1 MKRFLS
7 VIGLGLGLVAAG
19 GAGPA
24 LAQDAPVVLTNT
36 TGDCST
42 YGSPGNWTI
51 VCGDLNPGTGTRIVG
66 PPTVDTVPVST
77 NPAPAPAPAPAT
89 EAAPD
94 TSSEPVATEMDRD
107 GDNYDDAAEAEI
119 GLDPSNADTDGDGV
133 ADGDELNLYA
143 TDPILAD
150 TDGDGVIDGEELFG
164 IKTDPLVWND
174 FSADSSAPTTAED
187 AAIAAPDERATP
199 SQASPDAGAS
209 ALDTDADN
217 VADVDERDI
226 YGTDPT
232 LADTDGDGLSD
243 GQELFAS
250 GTDPLV
256 YDTNGD
262 GTADSAE
269 NASAPVNS

>member
-1 MKRFLS
+1 MKR
-7 VIGLGLGLVAAG
+7 VIIAISLGFAFAGAQGVA
-19 GAGPA
+19 A

-36 TGDCST
+36 TGDCAT

-51 VCGDLNPGTGTRIVG
+51 VCGDLNPGSGTRVIG
-66 PPTVDTVPVST
+66 PPSVDTVPVST

-94 TSSEPVATEMDRD
+94 APSEAVASETDRD

-119 GLDPSNADTDGDGV
+119 GLDPSNADTDGDGI

-164 IKTDPLVWND
+164 IKTDPLIWND
-174 FSADSSAPTTAED
+174 FSADGSAPAASED
-187 AAIAAPDERATP
+187 AAIATADDTANP

-209 ALDTDADN
+209 ALDSDADN
-217 VADVDERDI
+217 VADVDERNI

-232 LADTDGDGLSD
+232 IADTDGDGLSD

-250 GTDPLV
+250 GTDPLA

-262 GTADSAE
+262 GTADSVDAGA
-269 NASAPVNS
+269 ASNS